1 MARRSYWQRSAASS
15 VLLAVLVTYRPTAF
29 HVRAAP
35 SCRRFYERARLNNT
49 RLAIETQ
56 ALLHKFCFGEDA
68 NMIVCDSA
76 VAPLLELPPSRLTVA
91 DELNFLARFEE
102 HPLRRAVK
110 PTPWIAIGRPLPC
123 VGGSA
128 ARSAGSSEAV
138 VNFTACTE
146 AELRRPD
153 PVGTARAVFLQRSP
167 PTTTSRTTRPPDHP
181 TATPHPTP
189 DAHRPLCDPPL
200 TTHRLR
206 SFHQRLLERE
216 AVAQR
221 THKIVYNGTA
231 AGGTAAS
238 SAALVRAKPKD
249 ERENYAYFFYSNQF
263 QVYRK
268 FSKVVDPTRS
278 NAVAA

>member
-1 MARRSYWQRSAASS
+1 MAR

-29 HVRAAP
+29 VRAAP

-102 HPLRRAVK
+102 PPLRRAVK
-110 PTPWIAIGRPLPC
+110 PTPWIAIGRPMPC

-128 ARSAGSSEAV
+128 ARSAGSGEAV

-153 PVGTARAVFLQRSP
+153 PVGTARAVFLQRWSP
-167 PTTTSRTTRPPDHP
+167 TPTTTSPATTNPTTHPLPHPPPTTRQRHSSP
-181 TATPHPTP
+181 T
-189 DAHRPLCDPPL
+189 
-200 TTHRLR
+200 
-206 SFHQRLLERE
+206 S
-216 AVAQR
+216 
-221 THKIVYNGTA
+221 
-231 AGGTAAS
+231 
-238 SAALVRAKPKD
+238 
-249 ERENYAYFFYSNQF
+249 
-263 QVYRK
+263 
-268 FSKVVDPTRS
+268 
-278 NAVAA
+278 